1 MRVAKA
7 ACLLLLCI
15 ALLTVCIL
23 WRLDFTRQLVWRW
36 RRPETLLFDHPT
48 PTEQDSPKSDML
60 LRQARQTV
68 NELWRLTNTHFHI
81 RNQKLQ
87 CIRQLN
93 SLLSQATLQ
102 LTARL
107 SLLDKL
113 SGRREK
119 RREKVDAL
127 SSELRHQISSL
138 QNPHDCSRSR
148 FALADVCCGCGLGCL
163 AHHMALKFSYSFAT
177 SRTLLVQKTN
187 EWKDFFM
194 PLSTCSLTYAEG
206 QSDVPRLENTLPKI
220 SKGYHAP
227 AMPREWSAKLSEPL
241 GDPFPWYRGHLL
253 DYILR
258 PGDPALRHELEM
270 GLRHLRKDLDGKRYE
285 GPTASVH
292 VRRTDKL
299 HVEASFHALNEYMRH
314 VKRFFD
320 LKEVEYSL
328 ETGSTSPPIWSGRR
342 RVFLASDDASVFQE
356 ARSRYPRYEFIGQ
369 HRNGSAYAI
378 RTSAAGL
385 FSIMLDLHLLV
396 AADFLVCT
404 GSSNICRLAYELLST
419 KSQIHGDAVFQM
431 QSVDKMYECSFS
443 QQRWWRAIAD
453 FKQEGVLLGDRV
465 SITSTQWNGFAQTT
479 VMSPKRRKA
488 ALPAYLFQEIVQTVW

>member
-1 MRVAKA
+1 MRVTKA
-7 ACLLLLCI
+7 VCLILCI
-15 ALLTVCIL
+15 ALLVVCLL
-23 WRLDFTRQLVWRW
+23 WRLDFTWLLASRW
-36 RRPETLLFDHPT
+36 SRSETVLFDYPT
-48 PTEQDSPKSDML
+48 PTARESPKSDVL

-68 NELWRLTNTHFHI
+68 NELWRLNNAHFHI
-81 RNQKLQ
+81 HDQKSPP
-87 CIRQLN
+87 IRQLN
-93 SLLSQATLQ
+93 SLLSLATLQ

-138 QNPHDCSRSR
+138 QNPHDCGRSR

-177 SRTLLVQKTN
+177 NRTLLVPKTN
-187 EWKDFFM
+187 DWKDFFT
-194 PLSTCSLTYAEG
+194 PLSNCSLRHAEG
-206 QSDVPRLENTLPKI
+206 HPDVPRLENTLPKI

-227 AMPREWSAKLSEPL
+227 AMPREWSAKLSGPL

-258 PGDPALRHELEM
+258 PRDPALRQELEM
-270 GLRHLRKDLDGKRYE
+270 GLRHLRNDLDGKRHD
-285 GPTASVH
+285 GPIAGVH
-292 VRRTDKL
+292 IRRTDKL
-299 HVEASFHALNEYMRH
+299 HVEASFHAVEEYMLH
-314 VKRFFD
+314 VERFFD
-320 LKEVEYSL
+320 LKELEYCL
-328 ETGSTSPPIWSGRR
+328 ETGSTSPPTWSGRR

-369 HRNGSAYAI
+369 HRNGSAYKI
-378 RTSAAGL
+378 RTSAIGL

-404 GSSNICRLAYELLST
+404 ASSNICRLAYELLST
-419 KSQIHGDAVFQM
+419 KSQIHGDAAFQM

-443 QQRWWRAIAD
+443 QQRWWTAIAD
-453 FKQEGVLLGDRV
+453 FRQEGVLFGDRV
-465 SITSTQWNGFAQTT
+465 SISSTRWDGFAQTT
-479 VMSPKRRKA
+479 AISPKNRKA

>member
-7 ACLLLLCI
+7 ACLLLCI
-15 ALLTVCIL
+15 ALMTVCLL

-36 RRPETLLFDHPT
+36 SRSETLLFDYPT
-48 PTEQDSPKSDML
+48 PSQRGSPKFDML

-68 NELWRLTNTHFHI
+68 NELWRLTNARFNIH
-81 RNQKLQ
+81 NQKSPP
-87 CIRQLN
+87 IRQLHT
-93 SLLSQATLQ
+93 LLSQATLQ

-163 AHHMALKFSYSFAT
+163 AHNMALKFSYSFAT

-187 EWKDFFM
+187 DSKDFFM
-194 PLSTCSLTYAEG
+194 PLSNCSLRYAVV
-206 QSDVPRLENTLPKI
+206 QPDVPRLENTLPKI

-258 PGDPALRHELEM
+258 PGHPALRHELEM
-270 GLRHLRKDLDGKRYE
+270 GLRHLRKDLDGRRYD
-285 GPTASVH
+285 GLTASIH
-292 VRRTDKL
+292 VRRTDQL
-299 HVEASFHALNEYMRH
+299 HVEASYHVLEEYMRH
-314 VKRFFD
+314 IKRFFD
-320 LKEVEYSL
+320 LKVVEYSL
-328 ETGSTSPPIWSGRR
+328 ETGSTHPPIWSGRR
-342 RVFLASDDASVFQE
+342 RVFLASDDASVFHESSDQESLSTGTTQGLVSKQSIRFAQSRNISTLACGRRPQRPYYNGVLESTYPFQE
-356 ARSRYPRYEFIGQ
+356 A
-369 HRNGSAYAI
+369 
-378 RTSAAGL
+378 
-385 FSIMLDLHLLV
+385 
-396 AADFLVCT
+396 
-404 GSSNICRLAYELLST
+404 
-419 KSQIHGDAVFQM
+419 
-431 QSVDKMYECSFS
+431 
-443 QQRWWRAIAD
+443 
-453 FKQEGVLLGDRV
+453 
-465 SITSTQWNGFAQTT
+465 TT
-479 VMSPKRRKA
+479 N
-488 ALPAYLFQEIVQTVW
+488 PAN